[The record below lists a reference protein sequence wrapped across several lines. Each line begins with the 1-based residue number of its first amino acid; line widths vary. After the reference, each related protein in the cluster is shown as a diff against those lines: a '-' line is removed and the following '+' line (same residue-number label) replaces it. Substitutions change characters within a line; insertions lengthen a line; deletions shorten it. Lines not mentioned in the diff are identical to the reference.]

1 MCITTGR
8 LGFGQVKQPNRDVAQ
23 PGSALAWGARGREF
37 ESRHPDPV
45 KSRPQRDLGPCCF
58 LMVYIGFKRNHQKHI
73 EFGDLV
79 DFRVMVGLFFGDIAM
94 GCLVAKM
101 IFVNTTSLS
110 ISRFM

>member
-37 ESRHPDPV
+37 ESRHPDQV

-58 LMVYIGFKRNHQKHI
+58 LSVYIWFTYVRFCKLK
-73 EFGDLV
+73 
-79 DFRVMVGLFFGDIAM
+79 
-94 GCLVAKM
+94 KM
-101 IFVNTTSLS
+101 ISDIDNKGSMNHFTMKKYHLLQNYYQSPSFV
-110 ISRFM
+110 